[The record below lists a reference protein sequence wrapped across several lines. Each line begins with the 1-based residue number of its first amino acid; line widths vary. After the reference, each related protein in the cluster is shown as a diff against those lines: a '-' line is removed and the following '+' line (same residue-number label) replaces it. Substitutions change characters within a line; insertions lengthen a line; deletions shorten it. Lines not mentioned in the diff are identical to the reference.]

1 MNSFI
6 IHDSICSLIP
16 KKCHPKRCHSD
27 IKYHMTLNIVFS
39 VVFIGKVKGDCA
51 KIVLLGLG
59 PMLKLDSLALVPLFP
74 SFQKDST
81 KRENA
86 HDSWIISHDK
96 SKVSRA
102 T

>member
-1 MNSFI
+1 MNEVSVRNVNDPMPIGTLHI
-6 IHDSICSLIP
+6 I
-16 KKCHPKRCHSD
+16 
-27 IKYHMTLNIVFS
+27 FS
-39 VVFIGKVKGDCA
+39 VVFIGKVKGDCS
-51 KIVLLGLG
+51 KTLLSGLG
-59 PMLKLDSLALVPLFP
+59 PMLKLDSLTLVPLFP

-96 SKVSRA
+96 SKVSWA